1 LKLKKISKK
10 EIGIAIALTLAIVAL
25 SIFYNTAPEKNNL
38 MTNYATSGNTLSS
51 LKAAYSVGS
60 AERVQVMDANILG
73 KLEKGK
79 FETVVPSLEALTR
92 EKGGYIVTEQLTFK
106 DGLWSGEIVSKLPS
120 PNASAFTI
128 GIRQKIDEY
137 GEVVHIQID
146 IREFTVN
153 QNTTGDEQY
162 STIKTLLSEEPEE
175 GGTIEP
181 VGQLLSALPVLTTGL
196 VWIGEGLII
205 GVPLCFVS
213 LGIVVLIKRV
223 IIPLWKKE
231 LSKPL

>member
-1 LKLKKISKK
+1 MKKISTK
-10 EIGIAIALTLAIVAL
+10 EVGIAIALTLAIAAL
-25 SIFYNTAPEKNNL
+25 SIFYNTAPESNSFR
-38 MTNYATSGNTLSS
+38 YSSAISGNELSS
-51 LKAAYSVGS
+51 LKALYSFGS

-79 FETVVPSLEALTR
+79 FETVVPSIEALTR
-92 EKGGYIVTEQLTFK
+92 EKGGYIVTEQLTFEN
-106 DGLWSGEIVSKLPS
+106 GLWSGEIVSKLPA

-137 GEVVHIQID
+137 GEVVRIQIN
-146 IREFTVN
+146 IREYTVS
-153 QNTTGDEQY
+153 QNMTGDEQY
-162 STIKTLLSEEPEE
+162 STIKTLLSEKLGE

-181 VGQLLSALPVLTTGL
+181 VGQLFSALPILVTGL

-205 GVPLCFVS
+205 GVPLCFIS
-213 LGIVVLIKRV
+213 LGIVVLLKRV

>member
-1 LKLKKISKK
+1 MKKISKK
-10 EIGIAIALTLAIVAL
+10 EVGIAIALTLVIVAL
-25 SIFYNTAPEKNNL
+25 SIFYNTAPERDSLVTNL
-38 MTNYATSGNTLSS
+38 ATSGGELAS

-73 KLEKGK
+73 ELEKGK
-79 FETVVPSLEALTR
+79 FETVVPSIEALTR
-92 EKGGYIVTEQLTFK
+92 EKGGYIVTEQLAFEG
-106 DGLWSGEIVSKLPS
+106 GLWSGEIVSKLPPS
-120 PNASAFTI
+120 NASAFTI

-137 GEVVHIQID
+137 GEVVHIHIN
-146 IREFTVN
+146 IREFTVS
-153 QNTTGDEQY
+153 QNMTGDDQY
-162 STIKTLLSEEPEE
+162 STIKTLLSEELEE

-181 VGQLLSALPVLTTGL
+181 VGQLLSALPVLVTGL

-205 GVPLCFVS
+205 GVPLCFIS
-213 LGIVVLIKRV
+213 LGIVVLVKRV

>member
-1 LKLKKISKK
+1 MKKISKK
-10 EIGIAIALTLAIVAL
+10 EAGIAIALTLAIAAL
-25 SIFYNTAPEKNNL
+25 SIFYNTAPESDSF
-38 MTNYATSGNTLSS
+38 MTNYATSRSELSS
-51 LKAAYSVGS
+51 LKAAYSIGS
-60 AERVQVMDANILG
+60 AERVQIMDTNILG

-79 FETVVPSLEALTR
+79 FETVVPSIETLTR
-92 EKGGYIVTEQLTFK
+92 EKGGYIVTEQLTFEG
-106 DGLWSGEIVSKLPS
+106 GLWNGEIVSKLPA

-137 GEVVHIQID
+137 GEVVRIQID
-146 IREFTVN
+146 IREFTIS
-153 QNTTGDEQY
+153 QNMTGDEQY
-162 STIKTLLSEEPEE
+162 STIKTLLSEEVKE

-181 VGQLLSALPVLTTGL
+181 VGQLFSALPILVTGL

-205 GVPLCFVS
+205 GVPLCFIS
-213 LGIVVLIKRV
+213 LGVVVLLKRV